1 MSDLRREVGFLRS
14 LSSQRLGSLLWPEGL
29 IAIVVGVG
37 GGACLIQ
44 WDSVAERSQI
54 VGEVLTVVA
63 LLLGITFTAFS
74 LLISLMSKEYLI
86 LLNEADEGFVAF
98 TRPFIIALGLQVSS
112 VVIAI
117 AYMAAA
123 SHLPRGV
130 EKSVFVVW
138 TLLSAY
144 VIVDILA
151 LGRNIAMHG
160 MMRTRQVVSQ
170 TTDGGGPKKVQQID
184 RKTNLQ

>member
-1 MSDLRREVGFLRS
+1 MSELRREVGFLRS
-14 LSSQRLGSLLWPEGL
+14 LSSQSLGSLLWPEGL

-37 GGACLIQ
+37 GGVCLIQ
-44 WDSVAERSQI
+44 WDSVAERSQL

-74 LLISLMSKEYLI
+74 LLISLMSKDYMI

-98 TRPFIIALGLQVSS
+98 TRPFVVALGLQVSA

-123 SHLPRGV
+123 PHLPRGV

-138 TLLSAY
+138 ALLSAY
-144 VIVDILA
+144 VTVDILA

-160 MMRTRQVVSQ
+160 LMRTRQVVSQ
-170 TTDGGGPKKVQQID
+170 AIDESGRQKVQHID
-184 RKTNLQ
+184 RKTNL